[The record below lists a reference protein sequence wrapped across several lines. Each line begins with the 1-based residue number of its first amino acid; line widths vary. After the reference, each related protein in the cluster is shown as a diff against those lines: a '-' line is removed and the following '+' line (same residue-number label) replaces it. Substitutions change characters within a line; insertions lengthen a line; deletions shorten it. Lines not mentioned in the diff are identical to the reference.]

1 MIKKYKILWGIM
13 LLILIVL
20 VRSLLF
26 LPDGEL
32 HIIACNVGQGDGLL
46 IIKDSIQ
53 IVVDGGPNN
62 AISSCVSN
70 HVPFW
75 DREIE
80 MVILTNPDFDHYYGL
95 IELVKSYNID
105 LFVANDI
112 KKEGEEYKA
121 LTDTI
126 KQKDIAVSNPLA
138 GTQMKVGDI
147 SLDFVWPQEI
157 GSRSINELSLVFNL
171 RYGEFDAL
179 FTGDIEPGA
188 IDEVIQTGKIYDI
201 DYLKVPHHGSRNG
214 LSYELLEIS
223 NPELAVISSGKNN
236 RYGHPSPEVIKLLS
250 DQGTK
255 ILRTDLQGEVEV
267 ITDGESWW
275 VK

>member
-171 RYGEFDAL
+171 RYGEFDGL